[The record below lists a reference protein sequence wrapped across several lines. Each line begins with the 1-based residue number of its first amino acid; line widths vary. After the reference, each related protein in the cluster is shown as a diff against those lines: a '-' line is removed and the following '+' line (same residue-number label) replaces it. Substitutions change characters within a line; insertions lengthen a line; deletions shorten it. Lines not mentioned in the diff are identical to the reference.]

1 MPTRPTLDAGRH
13 LPAYIIPSYTNG
25 VSAAAHLAFV
35 TGGSGRM
42 ASEEAPLDPAA
53 QAAAL
58 LDSAKRLGPKD
69 KEQRGKLVEE

>member
-1 MPTRPTLDAGRH
+1 
-13 LPAYIIPSYTNG
+13 
-25 VSAAAHLAFV
+25 
-35 TGGSGRM
+35 M